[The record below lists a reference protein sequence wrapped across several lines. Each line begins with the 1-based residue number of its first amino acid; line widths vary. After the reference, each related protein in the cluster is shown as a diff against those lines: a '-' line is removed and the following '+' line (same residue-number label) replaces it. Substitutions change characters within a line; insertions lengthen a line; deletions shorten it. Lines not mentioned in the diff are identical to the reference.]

1 MKKSKFLAL
10 LLMLVIL
17 LCSCKSQ
24 SESDGKNTYIGDSK
38 DYSTTASSSKAEE
51 SQTETQIYETTAE
64 ITSSIISSTSTT
76 TSPTTNSPTQTT
88 TVSTTVTTVASNKE
102 KVQFYAKVDG
112 DTAKFK
118 FSNGDVVTCRFLAVN
133 TPETVK
139 PNSPVENGGPEASSF
154 TENALKNASVIE
166 LEYDSNSDLYDKY
179 GRLLAWV
186 WIDGEL
192 LQSQL
197 ISQGYAEVKYI
208 YGDYKYVDTLR
219 QLEKVA
225 KENKLGIWS

>member
-1 MKKSKFLAL
+1 M
-10 LLMLVIL
+10 
-17 LCSCKSQ
+17 
-24 SESDGKNTYIGDSK
+24 
-38 DYSTTASSSKAEE
+38 
-51 SQTETQIYETTAE
+51 
-64 ITSSIISSTSTT
+64 
-76 TSPTTNSPTQTT
+76 
-88 TVSTTVTTVASNKE
+88 
-102 KVQFYAKVDG
+102 QFYAKVDG
-112 DTAKFK
+112 DTAKFE

-197 ISQGYAEVKYI
+197 IV
-208 YGDYKYVDTLR
+208 
-219 QLEKVA
+219 
-225 KENKLGIWS
+225 